1 MLNSI
6 AGHTEGA
13 ANLTPFLGKQRK
25 VCERE
30 RLRTLPVMSRDKFLS
45 VEFHING
52 RAIEEEDGVA
62 VLAR

>member
-1 MLNSI
+1 MREKES
-6 AGHTEGA
+6 
-13 ANLTPFLGKQRK
+13 ANI
-25 VCERE
+25 
-30 RLRTLPVMSRDKFLS
+30 VMSRDKFLS